1 MLKQARWLALAGLAF
16 GAAGCG
22 IHIGEGGD
30 GRARAGR
37 LERETRTVAKS
48 KAAGAEMIRAEVAM
62 AAGELSL
69 SGGAT
74 ELLEAEFAYNVP
86 AFKPE
91 VRYDGGGFRGRLTVK
106 QPSGGATSMIGNIEN
121 RWDIKLANGLP
132 LDLVVHCG
140 AGENRLDL
148 RELTLRSVEAHIG
161 VGEMRMD
168 LRNKPAKDYEVR
180 LDGGIGHAEVIVP
193 TDVGVVAEAS
203 GGIGEINVRGM
214 KRDGNRWVNEAHGK
228 AKVTIRLTVKG
239 GIGQIDIRAE

>member
-1 MLKQARWLALAGLAF
+1 MLTRARWLALAGLAF
-16 GAAGCG
+16 GAAGCTV
-22 IHIGEGGD
+22 HIGEGGRPARP
-30 GRARAGR
+30 GRT
-37 LERETRTVAKS
+37 ERHTQIIERS

-62 AAGELSL
+62 AAGELHL

-74 ELLEAEFAYNVP
+74 ELLEGEFAYNVL

-91 VRYDGGGFRGRLTVK
+91 VRFDGGGFRGRLTVK
-106 QPSGGATSMIGNIEN
+106 QPSGGATSMIGDIEN
-121 RWDIKLANGLP
+121 RWDLKLANGLP

-180 LDGGIGHAEVIVP
+180 IDGGIGHAEVIVP

-214 KRDGNRWVNEAHGK
+214 KRDGNRWVTTEYEKGK
-228 AKVTIRLTVKG
+228 PTIRLTVKG